1 MTMEEHQWFRDVCG
15 HLSRQTL
22 QTPDYPPNRAT
33 LIMSAKSPN
42 PSATP
47 AKRWYVITCLV
58 ALLVFALLAALV
70 LNVPIVSEWDA
81 LASNWAQSLRSPGL
95 DQLMLAVTLS
105 GDTFVALSGA
115 FVILIYLFYARHW
128 KLFFLVLSIAA
139 STTGLVFLLKTLTA
153 RDRPSI
159 LSSGLDTF
167 SFPSGH
173 ATTAA
178 VIAGVVALLI
188 ARGRHLN
195 IRRGVYVVAALFT
208 VMVGISRVYLQVH
221 WPTDILAGWMLGYML
236 VALFAWHLQSDKTLT
251 THRLTPLILS
261 IASLTY
267 IAHVFLTWTSKADK
281 YGVLL
286 S

>member
-1 MTMEEHQWFRDVCG
+1 M
-15 HLSRQTL
+15 STL
-22 QTPDYPPNRAT
+22 PPY
-33 LIMSAKSPN
+33 
-42 PSATP
+42 PSAAP
-47 AKRWYVITCLV
+47 SKRWYVITFLMALV
-58 ALLVFALLAALV
+58 LFSLLAALV
-70 LNVPIVSEWDA
+70 LNVPLVSEWDA
-81 LASNWAQSLRSPGL
+81 LVSNWAQTLRTPGL

-115 FVILIYLFYARHW
+115 LVILIYFLYVRHW

-139 STTGLVFLLKTLTA
+139 STTGLVFLFKTLTA

-188 ARGRHLN
+188 AHGRHIN
-195 IRRGVYVVAALFT
+195 IRRGVYAIAALFA

-236 VALFAWHLQSDKTLT
+236 VAVFVWHLKSDQTLT
-251 THRLTPLILS
+251 TRRLTPLILC

-267 IAHVFLTWTSKADK
+267 IAHVLLTWTSKADK